1 MRTTTEKPM
10 NRMLNPFVAFLWLST
25 LGACDPKTD
34 TTTDT
39 PDATNSGSPTET
51 EEEVDCSADA
61 WPSVRIFVRDQNG
74 TAFSGDN
81 RGGIRVLYQIDGG
94 DVQTAE
100 DQTDH
105 WVAGLEQVGQFSIF
119 AEYRL
124 EELDGCLWSD
134 SSDVIE
140 LDVTEDECHVI
151 TQEVNLVV
159 RTDLSD
165 C

>member
-1 MRTTTEKPM
+1 MRIHAENPM
-10 NRMLNPFVAFLWLST
+10 SRINIACLFLSL
-25 LGACDPKTD
+25 LGACD
-34 TTTDT
+34 TTTDIT
-39 PDATNSGSPTET
+39 DDTSDATTSGPSTET

-61 WPSVRIFVRDQNG
+61 WPSVRIQVYDQNG
-74 TAFSGDN
+74 DAYSGDH
-81 RGGIRVLYQIDGG
+81 RGGVRVLYQIDGG

-100 DQTDH
+100 DQTDR

-124 EELDGCLWSD
+124 ETFDGCLWSD
-134 SSDVIE
+134 SSDVLE

-151 TQEVNLVV
+151 TQDVNLVV
-159 RTDLSD
+159 HWDLSD